1 MRTDREYVSLIIRK
15 LVQKDTHY
23 LEMVWAINEFNLVFD
38 VEPNPELY
46 ANLVIEEV
54 NEWQEELLMHGWTE
68 NLLKETADI
77 LYVLEGLLNANVD
90 EQLQISEET
99 DERLD
104 EALTLVLNIIIPFCH
119 HYYTPNTIL
128 LAFKET
134 HRSNLS
140 KLGED
145 GKPIRRKSDNKVL
158 KGPNYTPADM
168 SDLVFGKQEIIDIY
182 EV

>member
-1 MRTDREYVSLIIRK
+1 MHTDRKYVSSIIRK
-15 LVQKDTHY
+15 LVQNDTYY

-46 ANLVIEEV
+46 ANLVIEEI
-54 NEWQEELLMHGWTE
+54 NEWQEELLMNGWTE
-68 NLLKETADI
+68 NLLKETTDI

-90 EQLQISEET
+90 EKLMISEET

-104 EALTLVLNIIIPFCH
+104 LALTLMLNVIIPFCH
-119 HYYTPNTIL
+119 YYYTPNKIL

-134 HRSNLS
+134 HRSNMS
-140 KLGED
+140 KLGAN
-145 GKPIRRKSDNKVL
+145 GKPIRRESDNKVL

-168 SDLVFGKQEIIDIY
+168 SDLVFGKQKIIDIY
-182 EV
+182 EI

>member
-1 MRTDREYVSLIIRK
+1 MRTDREYVSQITRK
-15 LVQKDTHY
+15 LVQNDTHY
-23 LEMVWAINEFNLVFD
+23 IEMVWAIIEFNNVFD

-54 NEWQEELLMHGWTE
+54 NEWQEELLMHGWSV

-77 LYVLEGLLNANVD
+77 LYVLEGLLNANAN
-90 EQLQISEET
+90 EQLDISEIT

-104 EALTLVLNIIIPFCH
+104 EALTLILNIIIPFCH

-145 GKPIRRKSDNKVL
+145 GKPIRRESDNKVL
-158 KGPNYTPADM
+158 KGPNYTPADV